1 MKNSD
6 KNRLLTKKII
16 SGKFKN
22 KVLKLPSKTTTRSSK
37 SIVLESF
44 FNTIQ
49 FDIIDATFVEVF
61 SGSGSIGLEALSRGA
76 NNILFMEQDRDA
88 IKVLKENIANTDP
101 SACEVFS
108 GDSFSNINAVIST
121 LKRKNHSAYFYIDP
135 PFSIREGMEDIYD
148 KMIGMIESIPPELTE
163 LIIIEHMTGLE
174 IPENIATFTKKKSK
188 KFGNTSLTYYTPS
201 S

>member
-1 MKNSD
+1 MKSN
-6 KNRLLTKKII
+6 KQLTKKIV

-22 KVLKLPSKTTTRSSK
+22 TVLKLPSKITTRSSK

-76 NNILFMEQDRDA
+76 NNIIFMEKDKDV
-88 IKVLKENIANTDP
+88 IKVLKENISKTDA
-101 SACEVFS
+101 SACEIFS
-108 GDSFSNINAVIST
+108 GDSFENIKAVIST
-121 LKRKNHSAYFYIDP
+121 LKKNNQIAYFYIDP

-148 KMIGMIESIPPELTE
+148 KMLLLIKSIPTELSN

-174 IPENIATFTKKKSK
+174 IPQNIGNYKKKKSK
-188 KFGNTSLTYYTPS
+188 KFGNTTLTYLDANVE
-201 S
+201 